1 MRRICLRW
9 DDHFEWVISVDVT
22 TDRSVVAR
30 REAELFAPLLP
41 AWHPLFH
48 ASSRDSVR
56 DPLHDFESVKAYACV
71 EFSHAVVSPPLVSFS
86 VVNGKLPI
94 R

>member
-1 MRRICLRW
+1 M
-9 DDHFEWVISVDVT
+9 SVDVT
-22 TDRSVVAR
+22 TVKSVVAR
-30 REAELFAPLLP
+30 REAELLAPILP